1 MNPFY
6 QKLVVFGQLIQ
17 RASNCTHTEY
27 QEFFEVEHPA
37 QPVIKFSKN
46 VRPKIHFSKH
56 CPPQV
61 RGEIKDLFSAA
72 FNG

>member
-17 RASNCTHTEY
+17 KASNYSDTQY
-27 QEFFEVEHPA
+27 QNYFEVEHPA
-37 QPVIKFSKN
+37 QPVIKFSKG
-46 VRPKIHFSKH
+46 VKPKIHFTQH
-56 CPPQV
+56 CPRQV
-61 RGEIKDLFSAA
+61 KMEIKELFSAA